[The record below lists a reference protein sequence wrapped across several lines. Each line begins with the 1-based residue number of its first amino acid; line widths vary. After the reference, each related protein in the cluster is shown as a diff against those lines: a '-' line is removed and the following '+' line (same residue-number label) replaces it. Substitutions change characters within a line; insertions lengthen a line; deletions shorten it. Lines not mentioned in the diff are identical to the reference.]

1 MRRWIESGD
10 HPPVAA
16 LTDSDGTLAVR
27 YARRALELRLGAPD
41 GSLAGTLPA
50 TAPPIFALRRGVFVT
65 LRTAVD
71 GELRG
76 CIGFPLPNLP
86 LGRAIDDAALAAA
99 AEDPRFPPVG
109 PEELA
114 DITIEVSALTP
125 PERLD
130 PIGPEE
136 LLARVRI
143 GTDGLIVEGE
153 GSGGL
158 LLPQV
163 AVEQHWSPER
173 FLAGTCEKAGL
184 APGRWRNPGLRWA
197 RFQSQVFGEE
207 TPGGPVR
214 RRLG

>member
-1 MRRWIESGD
+1 MRWIERGRG
-10 HPPVAA
+10 PPVPA
-16 LTDSDGTLAVR
+16 LSDPEGELAVR

-50 TAPPIFALRRGVFVT
+50 SAPPIFALRRGVFVT
-65 LRTAVD
+65 LRTAAD
-71 GELRG
+71 GALRG

-86 LGRAIDDAALAAA
+86 LGRAIEDAALAAA
-99 AEDPRFPPVG
+99 GEDPRFAPLG
-109 PEELA
+109 PEELPT
-114 DITIEVSALTP
+114 ITLEVSALSP

-130 PIGPEE
+130 PIRPEE
-136 LLARVRI
+136 LPGRVRV

-163 AVEQHWSPER
+163 AIEQRWSPEQ

-184 APGRWRNPGLRWA
+184 PPGRWRRAGLRWA
-197 RFQSQVFGEE
+197 RFQSQVFAEE
-207 TPGGPVR
+207 SPGGPVR